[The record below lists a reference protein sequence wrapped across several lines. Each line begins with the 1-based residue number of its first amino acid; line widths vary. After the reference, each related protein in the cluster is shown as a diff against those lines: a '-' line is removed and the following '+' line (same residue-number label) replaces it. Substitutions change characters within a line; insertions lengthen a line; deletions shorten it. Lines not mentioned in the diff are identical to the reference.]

1 MAANFKILIHRNSD
15 SIHLKLVGDFDGSAA
30 RELINVIKKYSN
42 KFGRIFIH
50 TSGLKEV
57 LEFGRSIFRSTFT
70 ANFGSADNLIFTGI
84 LGAQLAPAGCRTIYD

>member
-42 KFGRIFIH
+42 HFGRIFIH

-57 LEFGRSIFRSTFT
+57 LEFGRSMFRSTFT
-70 ANFGSADNLIFTGI
+70 ANFNTANKLIFTGI
-84 LGAQLAPAGCRTIYD
+84 LGAQLAPVGCRTVSV